1 MDASDDEYCRKKA
14 DSTNQLRPVPQKPI
28 VMDTERGTLTFHW
41 HHADEPSDPIHFAW
55 PRKYRAKGTHGVV

>member
-14 DSTNQLRPVPQKPI
+14 DSTVSYDQCRKNPI

-41 HHADEPSDPIHFAW
+41 HNADEPSDPIHFAW
-55 PRKYRAKGTHGVV
+55 VHGRPPK